1 MRSNSSLAVALLIGT
16 ALAGCSGSTDPA
28 TAHLFD
34 NIANLNSGEYDR
46 QIAQKDSEAAAI
58 LRSNQRMQG
67 NIDSMQ
73 RQANVNRRTIAGL
86 NQQIAS
92 ARSEAASVRNR
103 LGSDSIRLGQL
114 NGYERQLAAVEREAS
129 AGSDPAVLQGEV
141 QRIRASIRALAN

>member
-1 MRSNSSLAVALLIGT
+1 MRSNSLPVVALLIGT

-46 QIAQKDSEAAAI
+46 QIAQKDAEAAAI
-58 LRSNQRMQG
+58 VRSNQRMQG
-67 NIDSMQ
+67 DIDSMQ
-73 RQANVNRRTIAGL
+73 RQSNVNRRTIAGL

-92 ARSEAASVRNR
+92 ARSEAASVRGQ

-141 QRIRASIRALAN
+141 ARIRASIRALAN